1 MDRLAVIA
9 ELRTI
14 VGEFL
19 KEEGLLL
26 IDLAY
31 RYEGR
36 NLFLKIIIDRPEG
49 GISIGECA
57 HVNGQIEKILD
68 EKDILQQRYI
78 LEVSSPGLDRP
89 LSSREDFLR
98 CINRRARFFLKEEIL
113 GRLELEGLIQAAGED
128 AVYID
133 VNGECVEVPLDKIN
147 KVKQVIDIH

>member
-1 MDRLAVIA
+1 MDRQAVIA
-9 ELRTI
+9 ELRAI
-14 VGEFL
+14 AEECL
-19 KEEGLLL
+19 REEGLRL
-26 IDLAY
+26 IDLVY

-49 GISIGECA
+49 GISLDECA

-68 EKDILQQRYI
+68 EKNILQQWYI

-98 CINRRARFFLKEEIL
+98 CINRRARVFLKEAIL
-113 GRLELEGLIQAAGED
+113 GKLELEGLIQTVVED

-147 KVKQVIDIH
+147 KAKQVVDIH